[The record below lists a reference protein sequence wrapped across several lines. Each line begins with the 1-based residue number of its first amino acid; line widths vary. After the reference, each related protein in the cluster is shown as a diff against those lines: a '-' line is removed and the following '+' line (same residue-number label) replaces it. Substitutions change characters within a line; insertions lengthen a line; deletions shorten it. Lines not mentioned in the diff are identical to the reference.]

1 MESYPNTPSIAYAPT
16 EPSAEYP
23 ESDGKPMAETEEHR
37 DELMLALQTLI
48 PHFAKIPD
56 VCVSGNLMMYY
67 VAGNPRYSISPDLF
81 VTFGV
86 ARKKRRIYKIWEE
99 GKPPDFVL
107 EFSSKNTFRHDL
119 RDKKALYASLG
130 VAEYFLYDADGLY
143 LPSPLMGFRLVSGV
157 YVPIA
162 ARADGSVP
170 AETLGLDLHVRETGL
185 RFYDPVAQMWLPT
198 PAEAAQ
204 QRADAAEQRGIEQ
217 GIEQGET
224 RAKQMALLKLLRFR
238 FDPIPQALTHQIRSI
253 QSLALL
259 DMLFEQVLSAQTLE
273 DINWQNHKGG

>member
-1 MESYPNTPSIAYAPT
+1 MASYPNTPPLAYAPT

-23 ESDGKPMAETEEHR
+23 ESDGKPMAETDKHR
-37 DELMLALQTLI
+37 KELMRAHQTLI
-48 PHFAKIPD
+48 PHFEKFPD
-56 VCVSGNLMMYY
+56 VYVSGNLMMYY
-67 VAGNPRYSISPDLF
+67 VEGNSRYSVSPDVF
-81 VTFGV
+81 VSFGV
-86 ARKKRRIYKIWEE
+86 GSKERRIYKIWEE

-119 RDKKALYASLG
+119 RGKKALYESLG

-170 AETLGLDLHVRETGL
+170 AETLGLDLHVRDAGL

-198 PAEAAQ
+198 PAEAEKQRADDAE
-204 QRADAAEQRGIEQ
+204 QRADAEKQRADDAEQRADAEKQ
-217 GIEQGET
+217 RADASEAET
-224 RAKQMALLKLLRFR
+224 ARLREELERLRAQR
-238 FDPIPQALTHQIRSI
+238 
-253 QSLALL
+253 
-259 DMLFEQVLSAQTLE
+259 
-273 DINWQNHKGG
+273 